1 MCSRVNAWRTRRLP
15 VLEIEL
21 ELELELEIKRPRR
34 LRRGGRRVSDV
45 SRGSGGA
52 GVDQPMP
59 VLCDST
65 TTARVTKRFPEADKT
80 GAR

>member
-1 MCSRVNAWRTRRLP
+1 MRRLP
-15 VLEIEL
+15 VLEI
-21 ELELELEIKRPRR
+21 ELELEIKRPRR

-45 SRGSGGA
+45 PRGSGGA

-59 VLCDST
+59 ALFNST
-65 TTARVTKRFPEADKT
+65 TTAHVTKRFPEADKP